1 MNLLTIILV
10 LLVFVGALFG
20 LMYLTNKYGTPLM
33 KTLARVAVGIAVLLA
48 VIALLIWG
56 LEYFGVLSTI
66 SHVRIPVPGR

>member
-1 MNLLTIILV
+1 MNLLTLILV

-20 LMYLTNKYGTPLM
+20 LMWLTNKYGSPLL

-48 VIALLIWG
+48 VIALCIWG

-66 SHVRIPVPGR
+66 SRVHVPVPR

>member
-20 LMYLTNKYGTPLM
+20 LMYLTNKYDTPLM

-56 LEYFGVLSTI
+56 LEYFGVFSTF
-66 SHVRIPVPGR
+66 SRVHVPVPH